1 MSRGIDAGSTAD
13 GPTRA
18 AVQERLD
25 GVTDPELDRSVVELE
40 YIDRL
45 VVEPPRVHV
54 EFTLPT
60 AWCSPAFA
68 WMMAV
73 DMREA
78 AESVDG
84 IDRCT
89 VDLQDHMHGEEI
101 TEGVNAGEAFEAVF
115 EDATEGIG
123 PVREKLDRK
132 ALLARQYEA
141 VETLLDAGVRPEQI
155 CSLTRG
161 DCTVYGTAGYVAVE
175 LDGLSVCVDHEPL
188 ARYFSKGDELGI
200 VSDTSEPLFRNR
212 DGDPISPERFERA
225 HAETRVTT
233 VNMRG
238 QGGICDALHE
248 ARYGDG
254 RPSGEEYAWE

>member
-1 MSRGIDAGSTAD
+1 MSRGTDADSTAD

-18 AVQERLD
+18 AVRDRLG

-45 VVEPPRVHV
+45 IVEPPRVHV

-78 AESVDG
+78 AESVGD

-89 VDLQDHMHGEEI
+89 VDLRDHMHGEEI

-115 EDATEGIG
+115 EDATEGID

-141 VETLLDAGVRPEQI
+141 VESLLDVDVHPEQI
-155 CSLTRG
+155 CALTRE
-161 DCTVYGTAGYVAVE
+161 DCTVYEAAGYVAVDLE
-175 LDGLSVCVDHEPL
+175 GLSVCVDREPL
-188 ARYFSKGDELGI
+188 ARYLAKVDELGV
-200 VSDTSEPLFRNR
+200 VSGPQAPLFRDR
-212 DGDPISPERFERA
+212 DGEPISPDRFERV

-248 ARYGDG
+248 ARYGEG
-254 RPSGEEYAWE
+254 RPAGEEYAWE